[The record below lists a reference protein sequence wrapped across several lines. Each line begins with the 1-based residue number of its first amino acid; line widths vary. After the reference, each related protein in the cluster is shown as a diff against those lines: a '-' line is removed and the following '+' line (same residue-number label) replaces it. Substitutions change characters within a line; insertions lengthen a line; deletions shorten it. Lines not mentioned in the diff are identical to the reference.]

1 MFLFKAES
9 NEAYEAMK
17 QDAREVFASGNSN
30 FEKMRAIARVCFTKR
45 ECSVQVDKK
54 LIKIFLKKS

>member
-9 NEAYEAMK
+9 NEAYEAIK

-45 ECSVQVDKK
+45 ECSVQPDKK
-54 LIKIFLKKS
+54 LIKI